1 MTKEN
6 PDLLLSM
13 MREDTQTKEMPMNE
27 SKGKVTLMVDGQEM
41 TDPKEIAK
49 YVYKNMPEEL
59 EACKEE
65 KMGGEETSEE
75 PTMDPEDESSLDG
88 LNLR

>member
-1 MTKEN
+1 MKEN

-13 MREDTQTKEMPMNE
+13 MKEDTQTKEMPMNE
-27 SKGKVTLMVDGQEM
+27 SKGKVTLMVDGQKM

-49 YVYKNMPEEL
+49 YVMDNMSEEL
-59 EACKEE
+59 ELIKNENSKEAGSMME
-65 KMGGEETSEE
+65 N
-75 PTMDPEDESSLDG
+75 EDEEEDPLDG